1 MTGNELVALM
11 TRINLPALNKEQL
24 CEIAAIEGKRFIEM
38 LQAAAEHA
46 DAEAKI
52 YAGCVTYAVHPST
65 RTTLRS
71 LGLEVPLEH
80 VIKTAVR
87 EGRRF
92 FAAIKTVEKNG
103 SSRLEAAEYLA
114 GLFATTAIR
123 NASAVVASKVSVER
137 DVPTVA
143 KAQVQSEAK
152 KDFSNERAVRLYGG
166 RAAFCFSQDKTRDR
180 TGTGKGVS
188 DVLRVEAALS
198 VGARSYDWT
207 EKIGIQVNRGEM
219 FQLLAVL
226 AGCHRGVA
234 LKGHGDKHDKFL
246 LLENQDTQFF
256 VKLGQKNR
264 PVRAMPIP
272 AHQGFEVASLIT
284 HQISLNEPSLDSRTI
299 MYYVEKTAGMM
310 PPYSS
315 GGL

>member
-11 TRINLPALNKEQL
+11 TRISLPALQKEQL

-38 LQAAAEHA
+38 LQAAAVHA
-46 DAEAKI
+46 DAEAKT

-71 LGLEVPLEH
+71 LGLEVPLEQI
-80 VIKTAVR
+80 VKTAIR

-92 FAAIKTVEKNG
+92 FVALKTVEKNG
-103 SSRLEAAEYLA
+103 ASRLEATEYLA
-114 GLFATTAIR
+114 DLLGGAAITNIPSGAPTTVFDGQDQQKDTAEPEPSR
-123 NASAVVASKVSVER
+123 
-137 DVPTVA
+137 
-143 KAQVQSEAK
+143 AK
-152 KDFSNERAVRLYGG
+152 KDFSSEKAVRLYGG

-226 AGCHRGVA
+226 AGFHRGVA
-234 LKGHGDKHDKFL
+234 LKGHGEKHDKFL

-284 HQISLNEPSLDSRTI
+284 HQISLNEPSLDSRSL
-299 MYYVEKTAGMM
+299 MYYVEKMAGMM
-310 PPYSS
+310 PPYSN